1 MRSPGLGELSDEEQD
16 LAAELL
22 MQVGHR
28 HAANYHLTPE
38 QVEEVRHTQEGLR
51 NGTVRLLTEEEVE
64 EMWRR
69 LGA

>member
-1 MRSPGLGELSDEEQD
+1 
-16 LAAELL
+16 